1 MTTKEKLLSK
11 GFKQAP
17 YDYHTYLLAF
27 NKDFGI
33 VCVLDRQGDIQE
45 WYIDNTVFFTRQEQ
59 IDTLQIAFNRAEKLY
74 KEITSETTRNDTKR
88 TR

>member
-17 YDYHTYLLAF
+17 YDIYTYLLAF
-27 NKDFGI
+27 DKNFDL

-45 WYIDNTVFFTRQEQ
+45 WYIENTLFFTSQEQ
-59 IDTLQIAFNRAEKLY
+59 IDTLQIAFNNLKRDIE
-74 KEITSETTRNDTKR
+74 EIKNE
-88 TR
+88 

>member
-27 NKDFGI
+27 NKDFDL
-33 VCVLDRQGDIQE
+33 VCVLNKAGSIQE
-45 WYIDNTVFFTRQEQ
+45 WHIENTLFFTSQEQ
-59 IDTLQIAFNRAEKLY
+59 IDTLQIAFNNLKRDI
-74 KEITSETTRNDTKR
+74 KEIKGE
-88 TR
+88 

>member
-17 YDYHTYLLAF
+17 YDIYTYLLSYD
-27 NKDFGI
+27 KDFDL
-33 VCVLDRQGDIQE
+33 VCVLDKAGSIQE
-45 WYIDNTVFFTRQEQ
+45 WYVDNRVFFTSQEQ

-74 KEITSETTRNDTKR
+74 KEITSGD
-88 TR
+88 